1 MAAARGN
8 VSNRTGSV
16 FTVQT
21 GNNCG
26 DPGPCRDG
34 LNSFTGRRKHPAL
47 SRDGSRD
54 VLAEVRV
61 QTPYGGHSLSETTL
75 DNQVGV
81 IMYSDKFEARLR
93 LIGALSASS
102 GSDCKSFFF
111 PVWR

>member
-21 GNNCG
+21 GNSCG

-34 LNSFTGRRKHPAL
+34 LNSFKARRKPRGFDPTL

-61 QTPYGGHSLSETTL
+61 QTPYSGHSLSETTL
-75 DNQVGV
+75 DNQVGERV
-81 IMYSDKFEARLR
+81 
-93 LIGALSASS
+93 
-102 GSDCKSFFF
+102 
-111 PVWR
+111 